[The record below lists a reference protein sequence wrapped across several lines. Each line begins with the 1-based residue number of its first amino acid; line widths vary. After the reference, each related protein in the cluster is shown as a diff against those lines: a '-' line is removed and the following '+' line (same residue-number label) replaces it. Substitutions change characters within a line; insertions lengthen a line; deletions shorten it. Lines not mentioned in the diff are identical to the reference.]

1 MDNQRPQQLMGKKEI
16 IVRDFFENHH
26 GGRVSNEL
34 TVQQLYTQFMTG
46 GTDATGISYGLFNGV
61 VKKIRF
67 ETGDSL
73 VPPPGLSSVA
83 RSTANVQAS
92 GHIEDDGEDP
102 EMVEVANM
110 DFPAFSKWVTGE
122 VIDKLMSDHDEEG
135 GAISG
140 TANIVIGESGVGKT
154 TILLDFLAKVKAR
167 NPQARILYL
176 SSEMTQNDLYFY
188 WQKMPLISSIP
199 TILLMNYLQGRFDRT
214 LEKAI
219 RGEYDIC
226 VIDSHQDIIVKL
238 KDVLGWKSTR
248 AETWLTNL
256 IIEAADKRGKTI
268 FAIQHMTKGG
278 EYVGS
283 TYLKHATTSMMEI
296 KFDEAKRR
304 YVEFSKNR
312 RGGSM
317 INKRLYYSLAG
328 GKVVWDEAAWR
339 QENEAQA
346 LGQMESDRRQELEA
360 GFNNLFLSVNKHR
373 DGIVTTPEQLETEA
387 AEEEE
392 LTQEEIEADVL
403 TQHGR

>member
-1 MDNQRPQQLMGKKEI
+1 MDRPQALMGKKEI
-16 IVRDFFENHH
+16 VVRDFFENSH
-26 GGRVSNEL
+26 GGRVPNEL

-46 GTDATGISYGLFNGV
+46 ASDANGISYGLFNGV

-73 VPPPGLSSVA
+73 VAPAGMSTVA
-83 RSTANVQAS
+83 RSTASHQVHS
-92 GHIEDDGEDP
+92 TDDEGEDP

-110 DFPAFSKWVTGE
+110 NFPPFSKWTTGE
-122 VIDKLMSDHDEEG
+122 TIDKIMSDHDDEG
-135 GAISG
+135 GVFSG
-140 TANIVIGESGVGKT
+140 TANIVIGESGVGKS
-154 TILLDFLAKVKAR
+154 TILLDLLAKIKR
-167 NPQARILYL
+167 KNPEARILYI

-199 TILLMNYLQGRFDRT
+199 TILVMNYLQGRFDKT

-219 RGEYDIC
+219 NGEYDIC

-256 IIEAADKRGKTI
+256 IIEAADKKGKTI

-312 RGGSM
+312 RGGSVT
-317 INKRLYYSLAG
+317 NKRLYYSLVG
-328 GKVVWDEAAWR
+328 GEVVWDEAAWR
-339 QENEAQA
+339 QEN
-346 LGQMESDRRQELEA
+346 
-360 GFNNLFLSVNKHR
+360 
-373 DGIVTTPEQLETEA
+373 
-387 AEEEE
+387 
-392 LTQEEIEADVL
+392 
-403 TQHGR
+403 